1 MTNMPHL
8 KIEFTDILYGVVIS
22 IVITKLSLNLST
34 KNFMLAFALLI
45 IFDDWLTYHID
56 ISSVKLS
63 AKGYFLG
70 YIFDISVLLCW
81 YFITI
86 VTPSKMSLFLLFV
99 VLFFLICV
107 IWSLI
112 FRISDLKSLHIR
124 SDFQLFVIYLLV
136 LVLSTYLL
144 QLSANLLI
152 GLCTFIFI
160 IVRIPEW
167 KRLLNKSLVVF
178 SRKESDDQND

>member
-1 MTNMPHL
+1 MTNTSHL
-8 KIEFTDILYGVVIS
+8 KIEFTDILYAVVIS
-22 IVITKLSLNLST
+22 IAITKLSLNFST

-45 IFDDWLTYHID
+45 IFDDWLAYHID

-63 AKGYFLG
+63 AERYFLG

-81 YFITI
+81 YLITI

-99 VLFFLICV
+99 IIFFLICV

-136 LVLSTYLL
+136 LVISTYLL

-167 KRLLNKSLVVF
+167 KRLLNKASGIF
-178 SRKESDDQND
+178 SKKENED